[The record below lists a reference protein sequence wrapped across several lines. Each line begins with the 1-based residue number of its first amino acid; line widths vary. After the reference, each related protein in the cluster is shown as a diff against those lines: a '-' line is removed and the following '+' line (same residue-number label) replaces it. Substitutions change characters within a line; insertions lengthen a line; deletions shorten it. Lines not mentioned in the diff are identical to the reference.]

1 LQNTRVHTVLNYLIG
16 FKTEV
21 VGLPLLC
28 GKNIGQSGQ
37 RGLEVGF
44 PDPIF
49 ELEIRNFVGTNHSI
63 LRYTKVDQN
72 MKNKKK

>member
-1 LQNTRVHTVLNYLIG
+1 MLAKSNYYSAINTWN
-16 FKTEV
+16 
-21 VGLPLLC
+21 
-28 GKNIGQSGQ
+28 
-37 RGLEVGF
+37 LEVGF

-49 ELEIRNFVGTNHSI
+49 ELEIRKILGTNHSI